1 MVQELMC
8 GQRQAPTP
16 QLASRGGGGRRV
28 VECLPE
34 FVDGGLYRDGRSRE
48 RIRILREKASSII
61 ERWVAIFDRRIRIIA
76 GRAGGMPSGGR
87 TMSGVLV

>member
-8 GQRQAPTP
+8 GQRQAPML

-34 FVDGGLYRDGRSRE
+34 IVSTAACIVMPVEG
-48 RIRILREKASSII
+48 
-61 ERWVAIFDRRIRIIA
+61 AIPNLPRKSTIYY
-76 GRAGGMPSGGR
+76 
-87 TMSGVLV
+87 